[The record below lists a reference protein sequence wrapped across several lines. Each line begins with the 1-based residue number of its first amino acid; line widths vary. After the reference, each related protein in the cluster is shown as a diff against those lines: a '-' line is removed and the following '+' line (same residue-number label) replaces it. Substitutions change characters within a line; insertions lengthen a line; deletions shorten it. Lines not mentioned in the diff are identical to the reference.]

1 MPDLSIAPPEP
12 SARLAF
18 DIRGMT
24 CAACAGR
31 VERALRRVPGV
42 ATAEVNLALERALVT
57 ELASLRGAALSVL
70 EAVAA
75 APSSWTDRS

>member
-1 MPDLSIAPPEP
+1 MVNIVDVEVVVLGSMYADLFAWVAPTVQREV
-12 SARLAF
+12 
-18 DIRGMT
+18 D
-24 CAACAGR
+24 
-31 VERALRRVPGV
+31 RRVMAARWAPV
-42 ATAEVNLALERALVT
+42 RVERALVT